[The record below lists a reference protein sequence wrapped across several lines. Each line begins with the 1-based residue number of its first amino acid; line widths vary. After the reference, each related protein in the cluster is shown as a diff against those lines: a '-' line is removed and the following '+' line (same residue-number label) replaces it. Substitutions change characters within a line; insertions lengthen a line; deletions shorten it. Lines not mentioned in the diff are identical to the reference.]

1 MAESS
6 QEFHG
11 TGHDKWKAAVVYV
24 VNLHPDPAH
33 GGWTGDIGAVLW
45 EAVRSGHG
53 VEHIYAQPPPSGA
66 AVLFLCQPTL
76 ADAERAA
83 DDVLARC
90 RARFRR
96 GSVVPLTMLFE
107 LLAHEHDLR

>member
-11 TGHDKWKAAVVYV
+11 IGYSEWKAVVMYV

-33 GGWTGDIGAVLW
+33 GRWTGDVGAALW
-45 EAVRSGHG
+45 GAVRSGHG
-53 VEHIYAQPPPSGA
+53 VEHIYAQPAASGA

-90 RARFRR
+90 PARFTR
-96 GSVVPLTMLFE
+96 GSVVPLTMLVE
-107 LLAHEHDLR
+107 LLAYESNPW